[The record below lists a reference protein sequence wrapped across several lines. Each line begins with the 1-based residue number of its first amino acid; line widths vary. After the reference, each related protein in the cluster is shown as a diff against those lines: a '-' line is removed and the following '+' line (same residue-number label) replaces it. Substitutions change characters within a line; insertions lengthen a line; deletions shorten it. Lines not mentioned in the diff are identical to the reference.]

1 MKKISDREQKLPGYF
16 DSPWPVECG
25 GNRRQKS
32 ALGRLSAKNS
42 KAAVITKSSDKWN
55 VMVIQREKDEFF
67 LGGTM
72 PYFNGP
78 KPYGW
83 VQKINPETLE
93 VLSESPKL
101 PCGDHVWC
109 GAIAAHEN
117 GNIIKVNGNYM
128 HVLNPNCDVL
138 LERKLP
144 INQAHNGLLILS
156 DGTIIT
162 KDCRLE
168 NQENSTITRLN
179 PDTLELLHEPFTLPE
194 GSMGRIACDITE
206 EGEFVYIPGIEKIW
220 RVKVLSDS
228 LELDEDW
235 QPLYRDS
242 KQSQG
247 LAWDGCISDGSLWVM
262 DNGDIESVRSI
273 YGVNPN
279 GRVAENTHLSWR
291 NPAPWKGKQ
300 RLIKLDL
307 TTSEMMAIEPFDK
320 DGGGIIAPPVN
331 VPEFQICIAWD
342 SINGG
347 LAGISSKDQNL
358 SVSWHLDARPTMQ
371 PVVFPESGELVIN
384 NYENGEDELIVV
396 DVSSGELLSRVKVNA
411 RLANGMFLTPGFNRD
426 IFYCT
431 TGTFSKVTWI

>member
-1 MKKISDREQKLPGYF
+1 MTNSDRKEKLPGYF
-16 DSPWPVECG
+16 DSAWPVECG
-25 GNRRQKS
+25 GNRRQK
-32 ALGRLSAKNS
+32 AATGKLSSKNS
-42 KAAVITKSSDKWN
+42 KTEMISTVSDKWN
-55 VMVIQREKDEFF
+55 VMVIQREKNEFF

-83 VQKINPETLE
+83 VQKINSDSLE
-93 VLSESPKL
+93 VLNESPQL

-117 GNIIKVNGNYM
+117 GSIIKVNGSFM
-128 HVLNPNCDVL
+128 HVLSPECEVI
-138 LERKLP
+138 LEKELP

-156 DGTIIT
+156 DGTIVT

-168 NQENSTITRLN
+168 NQQNSTITRLDPN
-179 PDTLELLHEPFTLPE
+179 TLELLHEPFALPE
-194 GSMGRIACDITE
+194 GSMGRIASDLNDD
-206 EGEFVYIPGIEKIW
+206 GEFIYIPGIERIW
-220 RVKVLSDS
+220 RIKVLPDA

-235 QPLYRDS
+235 QPQYRNAN
-242 KQSQG
+242 QSQG
-247 LAWDGCISDGSLWVM
+247 LAWDGCISEGSLWVM

-291 NPAPWKGKQ
+291 NPAPWKGRQ
-300 RLIKLDL
+300 RLIKFDL
-307 TTSEMMAIEPFDK
+307 ISGEKTSIEPFDK
-320 DGGGIIAPPVN
+320 EGGGIIAPPVN
-331 VPEFQICIAWD
+331 VPEYEMCIAWD

-347 LAGISSKDQNL
+347 LAGISTTDRKL
-358 SVSWHLDARPTMQ
+358 AVSWQLDMRPTMQ
-371 PVVFPESGELVIN
+371 PVIFPESGELVIN
-384 NYENGEDELIVV
+384 NFENGEDELIVV
-396 DVSSGELLSRVKVNA
+396 DIATGELLSRAKVNA

-431 TGTFSKVTWI
+431 TGTFSKVTWY

>member
-1 MKKISDREQKLPGYF
+1 MTNSDRKEKLPGYF
-16 DSPWPVECG
+16 DSAWPVECG
-25 GNRRQKS
+25 GNRRQK
-32 ALGRLSAKNS
+32 AATGTLSSRNS
-42 KAAVITKSSDKWN
+42 KTEMISTVSDKWN
-55 VMVIQREKDEFF
+55 VMVIQREKNEFF

-83 VQKINPETLE
+83 VQKINPDTLE
-93 VLSESPKL
+93 VLNESPQL

-109 GAIAAHEN
+109 GAIAAHKN
-117 GNIIKVNGNYM
+117 GSIIKVNGSFM
-128 HVLNPNCDVL
+128 HVLSPDCEVI
-138 LERKLP
+138 LEKELP

-156 DGTIIT
+156 DGTIVT

-168 NQENSTITRLN
+168 NQQNSTITRLDPN
-179 PDTLELLHEPFTLPE
+179 TLELLHEPFALPE
-194 GSMGRIACDITE
+194 GSMGRIASDLNDD
-206 EGEFVYIPGIEKIW
+206 GEFIYIPGIERIW
-220 RVKVLSDS
+220 RIKVLPDA

-235 QPLYRDS
+235 QPQYRNAY
-242 KQSQG
+242 QSQG
-247 LAWDGCISDGSLWVM
+247 LAWDGCISEGSLWVM

-291 NPAPWKGKQ
+291 SPAPWKGRQ
-300 RLIKLDL
+300 RLIKFDL
-307 TTSEMMAIEPFDK
+307 ISGDKIAIEPFDK
-320 DGGGIIAPPVN
+320 EGGGIIAPPVN
-331 VPEFQICIAWD
+331 VPEYEMCIAWD

-347 LAGISSKDQNL
+347 LAGISTTDRKL
-358 SVSWHLDARPTMQ
+358 AVSWQLDMRPTMQ

-384 NYENGEDELIVV
+384 NFENGEDELIVV
-396 DVSSGELLSRVKVNA
+396 DIATGELLSRAKVNA

-431 TGTFSKVTWI
+431 TGTFSKVTWY

>member
-1 MKKISDREQKLPGYF
+1 MTNSDRKEKLPGYF
-16 DSPWPVECG
+16 DSAWPVECG
-25 GNRRQKS
+25 GNRRQK
-32 ALGRLSAKNS
+32 AATGTLSSRNS
-42 KAAVITKSSDKWN
+42 KTEMISTVSDKWN
-55 VMVIQREKDEFF
+55 VMVIQREKNEFF

-83 VQKINPETLE
+83 IQKINSDSLE
-93 VLSESPKL
+93 VLNESPQL

-109 GAIAAHEN
+109 GAIAAHKN
-117 GNIIKVNGNYM
+117 GSVIKVNGSFM
-128 HVLNPNCDVL
+128 HVLSPDCEVI
-138 LERKLP
+138 LEKELP

-156 DGTIIT
+156 DGTIVT

-168 NQENSTITRLN
+168 NQQNSTITRLDPN
-179 PDTLELLHEPFTLPE
+179 TLELLHEPLALPE
-194 GSMGRIACDITE
+194 GSMGRIASDLNDD
-206 EGEFVYIPGIEKIW
+206 GEFIYIPGIERIW
-220 RVKVLSDS
+220 RIKVLPDA

-235 QPLYRDS
+235 QPQYRNGN
-242 KQSQG
+242 QSQG
-247 LAWDGCISDGSLWVM
+247 LAWDGCISEDSLWVM

-291 NPAPWKGKQ
+291 SPAPWKGRQ
-300 RLIKLDL
+300 RLIKFDL
-307 TTSEMMAIEPFDK
+307 MSGDKTSIEPFDK
-320 DGGGIIAPPVN
+320 EGGGIIAPPVN
-331 VPEFQICIAWD
+331 VPEYEMCIAWD

-347 LAGISSKDQNL
+347 LAGISTIDRKL
-358 SVSWHLDARPTMQ
+358 AVSWQLDMRPTMQ

-384 NYENGEDELIVV
+384 NFENGEDELIVV
-396 DVSSGELLSRVKVNA
+396 DIATGELLSRAKVNA

-431 TGTFSKVTWI
+431 TGTFSKVTWY

>member
-1 MKKISDREQKLPGYF
+1 MTNSDRKEKLPGYF
-16 DSPWPVECG
+16 DSAWPVECG
-25 GNRRQKS
+25 GNRRQK
-32 ALGRLSAKNS
+32 AATGTLSSRNS
-42 KAAVITKSSDKWN
+42 KTEMISTVSDKWN
-55 VMVIQREKDEFF
+55 VMVIQREKNEFF

-83 VQKINPETLE
+83 VQKINPDTLE
-93 VLSESPKL
+93 VLNESPQL

-109 GAIAAHEN
+109 GAIAAHKN
-117 GNIIKVNGNYM
+117 GSVIKVNGSFM
-128 HVLNPNCDVL
+128 HVLSPDCEVI
-138 LERKLP
+138 LEKELP

-156 DGTIIT
+156 DGTIVT

-168 NQENSTITRLN
+168 NQQNSTITRLDPN
-179 PDTLELLHEPFTLPE
+179 TLELLHEPFALPE
-194 GSMGRIACDITE
+194 GSMGRIASDLNDD
-206 EGEFVYIPGIEKIW
+206 GEFIYIPGIERIW
-220 RVKVLSDS
+220 RIKVLPDA

-235 QPLYRDS
+235 QPQYRNGN
-242 KQSQG
+242 QSQG
-247 LAWDGCISDGSLWVM
+247 LAWDGCISEDSLWVM

-291 NPAPWKGKQ
+291 SPAPWKGRQ
-300 RLIKLDL
+300 RLIKFDL
-307 TTSEMMAIEPFDK
+307 MSGDKTSIEPFDK
-320 DGGGIIAPPVN
+320 EGGGIIAPPVN
-331 VPEFQICIAWD
+331 VPEYEMCIAWD

-347 LAGISSKDQNL
+347 LAGISTTDRKL
-358 SVSWHLDARPTMQ
+358 AVSWQLDMRPTMQ

-384 NYENGEDELIVV
+384 NFENGEDELIVV
-396 DVSSGELLSRVKVNA
+396 DIATGELLSRAKVNA

-431 TGTFSKVTWI
+431 TGTFSKVTWY

>member
-1 MKKISDREQKLPGYF
+1 MTNSDRKEKLPGYF
-16 DSPWPVECG
+16 DSAWPVECG
-25 GNRRQKS
+25 GNRRQK
-32 ALGRLSAKNS
+32 AATGKLLSKNS
-42 KAAVITKSSDKWN
+42 KTEMISTVSDKWN
-55 VMVIQREKDEFF
+55 VMVIQREKNEFF

-83 VQKINPETLE
+83 LQKINSDSLE
-93 VLSESPKL
+93 VLNESPQL

-117 GNIIKVNGNYM
+117 GSIIKVNGSFM
-128 HVLNPNCDVL
+128 HVLSPECEVI
-138 LERKLP
+138 LEKELP

-156 DGTIIT
+156 DGTIVT

-168 NQENSTITRLN
+168 NQQNSTITRLDPN
-179 PDTLELLHEPFTLPE
+179 TLELLHEPFALPE
-194 GSMGRIACDITE
+194 GSMGRIASDLNDD
-206 EGEFVYIPGIEKIW
+206 GEFIYIPGIERIW
-220 RVKVLSDS
+220 RIKVLPDA

-235 QPLYRDS
+235 QPQYRNAN
-242 KQSQG
+242 QSQG
-247 LAWDGCISDGSLWVM
+247 LAWDGCISEGSLWVM

-291 NPAPWKGKQ
+291 NPAPWKGRQ
-300 RLIKLDL
+300 RLIKFDL
-307 TTSEMMAIEPFDK
+307 ISGEKTSIEPFDK
-320 DGGGIIAPPVN
+320 EGGGIIAPPVN
-331 VPEFQICIAWD
+331 VPEYEMCIAWD

-347 LAGISSKDQNL
+347 LAGISTTDRKL
-358 SVSWHLDARPTMQ
+358 EVSWQLDMRPTMQ
-371 PVVFPESGELVIN
+371 PVIFPESGELVIN
-384 NYENGEDELIVV
+384 NFENGEDELIVV
-396 DVSSGELLSRVKVNA
+396 DIATGELLSRAKVNA

-431 TGTFSKVTWI
+431 TGTFSKVTWY

>member
-1 MKKISDREQKLPGYF
+1 MTNSDRKEKLPGYF
-16 DSPWPVECG
+16 DSAWPVECG
-25 GNRRQKS
+25 GNRRQK
-32 ALGRLSAKNS
+32 AATGKLLSKNS
-42 KAAVITKSSDKWN
+42 KTEMISTVSNKWN
-55 VMVIQREKDEFF
+55 VMVIQREKNEFF

-83 VQKINPETLE
+83 LQKINSDSLE
-93 VLSESPKL
+93 VLNESPQL

-117 GNIIKVNGNYM
+117 GSIIKVNGSFM
-128 HVLNPNCDVL
+128 HVLSPECEVI
-138 LERKLP
+138 LEKELP

-156 DGTIIT
+156 DGTIVT

-168 NQENSTITRLN
+168 NQQNSTITRLDPN
-179 PDTLELLHEPFTLPE
+179 TLELLHEPFALPE
-194 GSMGRIACDITE
+194 GSMGRIASDLNDD
-206 EGEFVYIPGIEKIW
+206 GEFIYIPGIERIW
-220 RVKVLSDS
+220 RIKVLPDA

-235 QPLYRDS
+235 QPQYRNAN
-242 KQSQG
+242 QSQG
-247 LAWDGCISDGSLWVM
+247 LAWDGCISEGSLWVM

-291 NPAPWKGKQ
+291 NPAPWKGRQ
-300 RLIKLDL
+300 RLIKFDL
-307 TTSEMMAIEPFDK
+307 ISGEKTSIEPFDK
-320 DGGGIIAPPVN
+320 EGGGIIAPPVN
-331 VPEFQICIAWD
+331 VPEYEMCIAWD

-347 LAGISSKDQNL
+347 LAGISTTDRKL
-358 SVSWHLDARPTMQ
+358 AVSWQLDMRPTMQ
-371 PVVFPESGELVIN
+371 PVIFPESGELVIN
-384 NYENGEDELIVV
+384 NFENGEDELIVV
-396 DVSSGELLSRVKVNA
+396 DIATGELLSRAKVNA

-431 TGTFSKVTWI
+431 TGTFSKVTWY

>member
-1 MKKISDREQKLPGYF
+1 MTNSDRKEKLPGYF
-16 DSPWPVECG
+16 DSAWPVECG
-25 GNRRQKS
+25 GNRRQK
-32 ALGRLSAKNS
+32 AATGKLLSKNS
-42 KAAVITKSSDKWN
+42 KTEMISTVSDKWN
-55 VMVIQREKDEFF
+55 VMVIQREKNEFF

-83 VQKINPETLE
+83 VQKINSDSLE
-93 VLSESPKL
+93 VLNESPQL

-117 GNIIKVNGNYM
+117 GSIIKVNGSFM
-128 HVLNPNCDVL
+128 HVLSPECEVI
-138 LERKLP
+138 LEKELP

-156 DGTIIT
+156 DGTIVT

-168 NQENSTITRLN
+168 NQQNSTITRLDPN
-179 PDTLELLHEPFTLPE
+179 TLELLHEPFALPE
-194 GSMGRIACDITE
+194 GSMGRIASDLNDD
-206 EGEFVYIPGIEKIW
+206 GEFIYIPGIERIW
-220 RVKVLSDS
+220 RIKVLPDA

-235 QPLYRDS
+235 QPQYRNAN
-242 KQSQG
+242 QSQG
-247 LAWDGCISDGSLWVM
+247 LAWDGCISEGSLWVM

-291 NPAPWKGKQ
+291 NPAPWKGRQ
-300 RLIKLDL
+300 RLIKFDL
-307 TTSEMMAIEPFDK
+307 ISGEKTSIEPFDK
-320 DGGGIIAPPVN
+320 EGGGIIAPPVN
-331 VPEFQICIAWD
+331 VPEYEMCIAWD

-347 LAGISSKDQNL
+347 LAGISTTDRKL
-358 SVSWHLDARPTMQ
+358 AVSWQLNMRPTMQ

-384 NYENGEDELIVV
+384 NFENGEDELIVV
-396 DVSSGELLSRVKVNA
+396 DIATGELLSRAKVNA

-431 TGTFSKVTWI
+431 TGTFSKVTWY

>member
-1 MKKISDREQKLPGYF
+1 MTNSDRKEKLPGYF
-16 DSPWPVECG
+16 DSAWPVECG
-25 GNRRQKS
+25 GNRRQK
-32 ALGRLSAKNS
+32 AATGKLSSKNS
-42 KAAVITKSSDKWN
+42 KTEMISTVSDKWN
-55 VMVIQREKDEFF
+55 VMVIQREKNEFF

-83 VQKINPETLE
+83 VQKINSDSLE
-93 VLSESPKL
+93 VLNESPQL

-117 GNIIKVNGNYM
+117 GSIIKVNGSFM
-128 HVLNPNCDVL
+128 HVLSPECEVI
-138 LERKLP
+138 LEKELP

-156 DGTIIT
+156 DGTIVT

-168 NQENSTITRLN
+168 NQQNSTITRLDPN
-179 PDTLELLHEPFTLPE
+179 TLELLHEPFALPE
-194 GSMGRIACDITE
+194 GSMGRIASDLNDD
-206 EGEFVYIPGIEKIW
+206 GEFIYIPGIERIW
-220 RVKVLSDS
+220 RIKVLPDA

-235 QPLYRDS
+235 QPQYRNAN
-242 KQSQG
+242 QSQG
-247 LAWDGCISDGSLWVM
+247 LAWDGCISEGNLWVM

-291 NPAPWKGKQ
+291 SPAPWKGRQ
-300 RLIKLDL
+300 RLIKFDL
-307 TTSEMMAIEPFDK
+307 MSGDKNAIEPFDK
-320 DGGGIIAPPVN
+320 EGGGIIAPPVN
-331 VPEFQICIAWD
+331 VPEYEMCIAWD

-347 LAGISSKDQNL
+347 LAGISTTDRKL
-358 SVSWHLDARPTMQ
+358 AVSWQLDMRPTMQ
-371 PVVFPESGELVIN
+371 PVIFPESGELVIN
-384 NYENGEDELIVV
+384 NFENGEDELIVV
-396 DVSSGELLSRVKVNA
+396 DIATGELLSRAKVNA

-431 TGTFSKVTWI
+431 TGTFSKVTWY

>member
-1 MKKISDREQKLPGYF
+1 MTNSDRKEKLPGYF
-16 DSPWPVECG
+16 DSAWPVECG
-25 GNRRQKS
+25 GNRRQK
-32 ALGRLSAKNS
+32 AATGKLLSKNS
-42 KAAVITKSSDKWN
+42 KTEMISTVSNKWN
-55 VMVIQREKDEFF
+55 VMVIQREKNEFF

-83 VQKINPETLE
+83 VQKINSDSLE
-93 VLSESPKL
+93 VLNESPQL

-117 GNIIKVNGNYM
+117 GSIIKVNGSFM
-128 HVLNPNCDVL
+128 HVLSPECEVI
-138 LERKLP
+138 LEKELP

-156 DGTIIT
+156 DGTIVT

-168 NQENSTITRLN
+168 NQQNSTITRLDPN
-179 PDTLELLHEPFTLPE
+179 TLELLHEPFALPE
-194 GSMGRIACDITE
+194 GSMGRIASDLNDD
-206 EGEFVYIPGIEKIW
+206 GEFIYIPGIERIW
-220 RVKVLSDS
+220 RIKVLPDA

-235 QPLYRDS
+235 QPQYRNS
-242 KQSQG
+242 NQSQG
-247 LAWDGCISDGSLWVM
+247 LAWDGCISEGSLWVM

-291 NPAPWKGKQ
+291 NPAPWKGRQ
-300 RLIKLDL
+300 RLIKFDL
-307 TTSEMMAIEPFDK
+307 ISGEKASIEPFDK
-320 DGGGIIAPPVN
+320 EGGGIIAPPVN
-331 VPEFQICIAWD
+331 VPEYEMCIAWD

-347 LAGISSKDQNL
+347 LAGISTTDRKL
-358 SVSWHLDARPTMQ
+358 EVSWQLDMRPTMQ
-371 PVVFPESGELVIN
+371 PVIFPESGELVIN
-384 NYENGEDELIVV
+384 NFENGEDELIVV
-396 DVSSGELLSRVKVNA
+396 DIATGELLSRAKVNA

-431 TGTFSKVTWI
+431 TGTFSKVTWY

>member
-1 MKKISDREQKLPGYF
+1 MTNSDRKEKLPGYF
-16 DSPWPVECG
+16 DSAWPVECG
-25 GNRRQKS
+25 GNRRQK
-32 ALGRLSAKNS
+32 AATGKLLSKNS
-42 KAAVITKSSDKWN
+42 KTEMISTVSDKWN
-55 VMVIQREKDEFF
+55 VMVIQREKNEFF

-83 VQKINPETLE
+83 VQKINSDSLE
-93 VLSESPKL
+93 VLNESPQL

-117 GNIIKVNGNYM
+117 GSIIKVNGSFM
-128 HVLNPNCDVL
+128 HVLSPECEVI
-138 LERKLP
+138 LEKELP

-156 DGTIIT
+156 DGTIVT

-168 NQENSTITRLN
+168 NQQNSTITRLDPN
-179 PDTLELLHEPFTLPE
+179 TLELLHEPFALPE
-194 GSMGRIACDITE
+194 GSMGRIASDLNDD
-206 EGEFVYIPGIEKIW
+206 GEFIYIPGIERIW
-220 RVKVLSDS
+220 RIKVLPDA

-235 QPLYRDS
+235 QPQYRNAY
-242 KQSQG
+242 QSQG
-247 LAWDGCISDGSLWVM
+247 LAWDGCISEGNLWVM

-291 NPAPWKGKQ
+291 NPAPWKGRQ
-300 RLIKLDL
+300 RLIKFDL
-307 TTSEMMAIEPFDK
+307 ISGEKTSIEPFDK
-320 DGGGIIAPPVN
+320 EGGGIIAPPVN
-331 VPEFQICIAWD
+331 VPEYEMCIAWD

-347 LAGISSKDQNL
+347 LAGISTTDRKL
-358 SVSWHLDARPTMQ
+358 AVSWQLDMRPTMQ
-371 PVVFPESGELVIN
+371 PVIFPESGELVIN
-384 NYENGEDELIVV
+384 NFENGEDELIVV
-396 DVSSGELLSRVKVNA
+396 DIATGELLSRAKVNA

-431 TGTFSKVTWI
+431 TGTFSKVTWY

>member
-1 MKKISDREQKLPGYF
+1 MTNSDRKEKLPGYF
-16 DSPWPVECG
+16 DSAWPVECG
-25 GNRRQKS
+25 GNRRQK
-32 ALGRLSAKNS
+32 AATGTLSSRNS
-42 KAAVITKSSDKWN
+42 KTEMISTVSDKWN
-55 VMVIQREKDEFF
+55 VMVIQREKNEFF

-83 VQKINPETLE
+83 VQKINPDTLE
-93 VLSESPKL
+93 VLNESPQL

-109 GAIAAHEN
+109 GAIAAHKN
-117 GNIIKVNGNYM
+117 GSVIKVNGSFM
-128 HVLNPNCDVL
+128 HVLSPDCEVI
-138 LERKLP
+138 LEKELP

-156 DGTIIT
+156 DGTIVT

-168 NQENSTITRLN
+168 NQQNSTITRLDPN
-179 PDTLELLHEPFTLPE
+179 TLELLHEPLALPE
-194 GSMGRIACDITE
+194 GSMGRIASDLNDD
-206 EGEFVYIPGIEKIW
+206 GEFIYIPGIERIW
-220 RVKVLSDS
+220 RIKVLPDA

-235 QPLYRDS
+235 QPQYRNGN
-242 KQSQG
+242 QSQG
-247 LAWDGCISDGSLWVM
+247 LAWDGCISEDSLWVM

-291 NPAPWKGKQ
+291 SPAPWKGRQ
-300 RLIKLDL
+300 RLIKFDL
-307 TTSEMMAIEPFDK
+307 ISGDKIAIEPFDK
-320 DGGGIIAPPVN
+320 EGGGIIAPPVN
-331 VPEFQICIAWD
+331 VPEYEMCIAWD

-347 LAGISSKDQNL
+347 LAGISTTDRKL
-358 SVSWHLDARPTMQ
+358 AVSWQLDMRPTMQ

-384 NYENGEDELIVV
+384 NFENGEDELIVV
-396 DVSSGELLSRVKVNA
+396 DIATGELLSRAKVNA

-431 TGTFSKVTWI
+431 TGTFSKVTWY

>member
-1 MKKISDREQKLPGYF
+1 MTNSDRKEKLPGYF
-16 DSPWPVECG
+16 DSAWPVECG
-25 GNRRQKS
+25 GNRRQK
-32 ALGRLSAKNS
+32 AAIGKLSSKNS
-42 KAAVITKSSDKWN
+42 KTEMISTVSDKWN
-55 VMVIQREKDEFF
+55 VMVIQREKNEFF

-83 VQKINPETLE
+83 VQKINPDTLE
-93 VLSESPKL
+93 VLNESPQL

-109 GAIAAHEN
+109 GAIAAHKN
-117 GNIIKVNGNYM
+117 GSVIKVNGSFM
-128 HVLNPNCDVL
+128 HVLSPDCEVI
-138 LERKLP
+138 LEKELP

-156 DGTIIT
+156 DGTIVT

-168 NQENSTITRLN
+168 NQQNSTITRLDPN
-179 PDTLELLHEPFTLPE
+179 TLELLHEPFALPE
-194 GSMGRIACDITE
+194 GSMGRIASDLNDD
-206 EGEFVYIPGIEKIW
+206 GEFIYIPGIERIW
-220 RVKVLSDS
+220 RIKVLSDA

-235 QPLYRDS
+235 QPQYRNAN
-242 KQSQG
+242 QSQG
-247 LAWDGCISDGSLWVM
+247 LAWDGCISEGSLWVM

-291 NPAPWKGKQ
+291 SPAPWKGRQ
-300 RLIKLDL
+300 RLIKFDL
-307 TTSEMMAIEPFDK
+307 MSGDKTTIEPFDK
-320 DGGGIIAPPVN
+320 EGGGIIAPPVN
-331 VPEFQICIAWD
+331 VPEYEMCIAWD

-347 LAGISSKDQNL
+347 LAGISTTNGKL
-358 SVSWHLDARPTMQ
+358 AVSWQLDMRPTMQ

-384 NYENGEDELIVV
+384 NFENGEDELIVV
-396 DVSSGELLSRVKVNA
+396 DIATGELLSRAKVNA

-431 TGTFSKVTWI
+431 TGTFSKVTWY

>member
-1 MKKISDREQKLPGYF
+1 MTNSDRKEKLPGYF
-16 DSPWPVECG
+16 DSAWPVECG
-25 GNRRQKS
+25 GNRRQK
-32 ALGRLSAKNS
+32 AATGKLLSKNS
-42 KAAVITKSSDKWN
+42 KTEMISTVSDKWN
-55 VMVIQREKDEFF
+55 VMVIQREKNEFF

-83 VQKINPETLE
+83 VQKINSDSLE
-93 VLSESPKL
+93 VLNESPQL

-117 GNIIKVNGNYM
+117 GSIIKVNGSFM
-128 HVLNPNCDVL
+128 HVLSPDCEVI
-138 LERKLP
+138 LEKELP

-156 DGTIIT
+156 DGTIVT

-168 NQENSTITRLN
+168 NQQNSTITRLDPN
-179 PDTLELLHEPFTLPE
+179 TLELLHEPFALPE
-194 GSMGRIACDITE
+194 GSMGRIASDLNDD
-206 EGEFVYIPGIEKIW
+206 GEFIYIPGIERIW
-220 RVKVLSDS
+220 RIKVLPDA

-235 QPLYRDS
+235 QPQYRNAN
-242 KQSQG
+242 QSQG
-247 LAWDGCISDGSLWVM
+247 LAWDGCISEGSLWVM

-291 NPAPWKGKQ
+291 NPAPWKGRQ
-300 RLIKLDL
+300 RLIKFDL
-307 TTSEMMAIEPFDK
+307 ISGEKTSIEPFDK
-320 DGGGIIAPPVN
+320 EGGGIIAPPVN
-331 VPEFQICIAWD
+331 VPEYEMCIAWD

-347 LAGISSKDQNL
+347 LAGISTTDRKL
-358 SVSWHLDARPTMQ
+358 AVSWQLDMRPTMQ
-371 PVVFPESGELVIN
+371 PVIFPESGELVIN
-384 NYENGEDELIVV
+384 NFENGEDELIVV
-396 DVSSGELLSRVKVNA
+396 DIATGELLSRAKVNA

-431 TGTFSKVTWI
+431 TGTFSKVTWY

>member
-1 MKKISDREQKLPGYF
+1 MTNSDRKEKLPGYF
-16 DSPWPVECG
+16 DSAWPVECG
-25 GNRRQKS
+25 GNRRQK
-32 ALGRLSAKNS
+32 AATGKLLSKNS
-42 KAAVITKSSDKWN
+42 KTEMISTVSDKWN
-55 VMVIQREKDEFF
+55 VMVIQREKNEFF

-83 VQKINPETLE
+83 VQKINSDSLE
-93 VLSESPKL
+93 VLNESPQL

-117 GNIIKVNGNYM
+117 GSIIKVNGSFM
-128 HVLNPNCDVL
+128 HVLSPECEVI
-138 LERKLP
+138 LEKELP

-156 DGTIIT
+156 DGTIVT

-168 NQENSTITRLN
+168 NQQNSTITRLDPN
-179 PDTLELLHEPFTLPE
+179 TLELLHEPFALPE
-194 GSMGRIACDITE
+194 GSMGRIASDLNDD
-206 EGEFVYIPGIEKIW
+206 GEFIYIPGIERIW
-220 RVKVLSDS
+220 RIKVLPDA

-235 QPLYRDS
+235 QPQYRNAY
-242 KQSQG
+242 QSQG
-247 LAWDGCISDGSLWVM
+247 LAWDGCISEGSLWVM

-291 NPAPWKGKQ
+291 NPAPWKGRQ
-300 RLIKLDL
+300 RLIKFDL
-307 TTSEMMAIEPFDK
+307 ISGEKTSIEPFDK
-320 DGGGIIAPPVN
+320 EGGGIIAPPVN
-331 VPEFQICIAWD
+331 VPEYEMCIAWD

-347 LAGISSKDQNL
+347 LAGISTTDRKL
-358 SVSWHLDARPTMQ
+358 AVSWQLDMRPTMQ
-371 PVVFPESGELVIN
+371 PVIFPESGELVIN
-384 NYENGEDELIVV
+384 NFENGEDELIVV
-396 DVSSGELLSRVKVNA
+396 DIATGELLSRAKVNA

-431 TGTFSKVTWI
+431 TGTFSKVTWY

>member
-1 MKKISDREQKLPGYF
+1 MTNSDRKEKLPGYF
-16 DSPWPVECG
+16 DSAWPVECG
-25 GNRRQKS
+25 GNRRQK
-32 ALGRLSAKNS
+32 AATGKLLSKNS
-42 KAAVITKSSDKWN
+42 KTEMISTVSDKWN
-55 VMVIQREKDEFF
+55 VMVIQREKNEFF

-83 VQKINPETLE
+83 LQKINSDSLE
-93 VLSESPKL
+93 VLNESPQL

-117 GNIIKVNGNYM
+117 GSIIKVNGSFM
-128 HVLNPNCDVL
+128 HVLSPECEVI
-138 LERKLP
+138 LEKELP

-156 DGTIIT
+156 DGTIVT

-168 NQENSTITRLN
+168 NQQNSTITRLDPN
-179 PDTLELLHEPFTLPE
+179 TLELLHEPFALPE
-194 GSMGRIACDITE
+194 GSMGRIASDLNDD
-206 EGEFVYIPGIEKIW
+206 GEFIYIPGIERIW
-220 RVKVLSDS
+220 RIKVLPDA

-235 QPLYRDS
+235 QPQYRNAN
-242 KQSQG
+242 QSQG
-247 LAWDGCISDGSLWVM
+247 LAWDGCISEGSLWVM

-291 NPAPWKGKQ
+291 NPAPWKGRQ
-300 RLIKLDL
+300 RLIKFDL
-307 TTSEMMAIEPFDK
+307 ISGEKTSIEPFDK
-320 DGGGIIAPPVN
+320 EGGGIIAPPVN
-331 VPEFQICIAWD
+331 VPEYEMCIAWD

-347 LAGISSKDQNL
+347 LAGISTTDRKL
-358 SVSWHLDARPTMQ
+358 AVSWQLDMRPTMQ
-371 PVVFPESGELVIN
+371 PVIFPESGELVIN
-384 NYENGEDELIVV
+384 NFENGEDELIVV
-396 DVSSGELLSRVKVNA
+396 DIATGELLSRAKVNA

-431 TGTFSKVTWI
+431 TGTFSKVTWY

>member
-1 MKKISDREQKLPGYF
+1 MTNSDRKEKLPGYF
-16 DSPWPVECG
+16 DSAWPVECG
-25 GNRRQKS
+25 GNRRQK
-32 ALGRLSAKNS
+32 AATGKLLSKNS
-42 KAAVITKSSDKWN
+42 KTEMISTVSDKWN
-55 VMVIQREKDEFF
+55 VMVIQREKNEFF

-83 VQKINPETLE
+83 VQKINSDSLE
-93 VLSESPKL
+93 VLNESPQL

-117 GNIIKVNGNYM
+117 GSIIKVNGSFM
-128 HVLNPNCDVL
+128 HVLSPECEVI
-138 LERKLP
+138 LEKELP

-156 DGTIIT
+156 DGTIVT

-168 NQENSTITRLN
+168 NQQNSTITRLDPN
-179 PDTLELLHEPFTLPE
+179 TLELLHEPFALPE
-194 GSMGRIACDITE
+194 GSMGRIASDLNDD
-206 EGEFVYIPGIEKIW
+206 GEFIYIPGIERIW
-220 RVKVLSDS
+220 RIKVLPDA

-235 QPLYRDS
+235 QPQYRNAN
-242 KQSQG
+242 QSQG
-247 LAWDGCISDGSLWVM
+247 LAWDGCISEGNLWVM

-291 NPAPWKGKQ
+291 NPAPWKGRQ
-300 RLIKLDL
+300 RLIKFDL
-307 TTSEMMAIEPFDK
+307 ISGEKTSIEPFDK
-320 DGGGIIAPPVN
+320 EGGGIIAPPVN
-331 VPEFQICIAWD
+331 VPEYEMCIAWD

-347 LAGISSKDQNL
+347 LAGISTTDRKL
-358 SVSWHLDARPTMQ
+358 AVSWQLDMRPTMQ

-384 NYENGEDELIVV
+384 NFENGEDELIVV
-396 DVSSGELLSRVKVNA
+396 DIATGELLSRAKVNA

-431 TGTFSKVTWI
+431 TGTFSKVTWY

>member
-1 MKKISDREQKLPGYF
+1 MTNSDRKEKLPGYF
-16 DSPWPVECG
+16 DSAWPVECG
-25 GNRRQKS
+25 GNRRQK
-32 ALGRLSAKNS
+32 AATGTLSSRNS
-42 KAAVITKSSDKWN
+42 KTEMISTVSDKWN
-55 VMVIQREKDEFF
+55 VMVIQREKNEFF

-83 VQKINPETLE
+83 VQKINPDTLE
-93 VLSESPKL
+93 VLNESPQL

-109 GAIAAHEN
+109 GAIAAHKN
-117 GNIIKVNGNYM
+117 GSVIKVNGSFM
-128 HVLNPNCDVL
+128 HVLSPDCEVI
-138 LERKLP
+138 LEKELP

-156 DGTIIT
+156 DGTIVT

-168 NQENSTITRLN
+168 NQQNSTITRLDPN
-179 PDTLELLHEPFTLPE
+179 TLELLHEPLALPE
-194 GSMGRIACDITE
+194 GSMGRIASDLNDD
-206 EGEFVYIPGIEKIW
+206 GEFIYIPGIERIW
-220 RVKVLSDS
+220 RIKVLPDA

-235 QPLYRDS
+235 QPQYRNGN
-242 KQSQG
+242 QSQG
-247 LAWDGCISDGSLWVM
+247 LAWDGCISEDSLWVM

-291 NPAPWKGKQ
+291 SPAPWKGRQ
-300 RLIKLDL
+300 RLIKFDL
-307 TTSEMMAIEPFDK
+307 ISGDKIAIEPFDK
-320 DGGGIIAPPVN
+320 EGGGIIAPPVN
-331 VPEFQICIAWD
+331 VPEYEMCIAWD

-347 LAGISSKDQNL
+347 LAGISTIDRKL
-358 SVSWHLDARPTMQ
+358 AVSWQLDMRPTMQ

-384 NYENGEDELIVV
+384 NFENGEDELIVV
-396 DVSSGELLSRVKVNA
+396 DIATGELLSRAKVNA

-431 TGTFSKVTWI
+431 TGTFSKVTWY

>member
-1 MKKISDREQKLPGYF
+1 MTNSDRKEKLLGYF
-16 DSPWPVECG
+16 DSAWPVECG
-25 GNRRQKS
+25 GNRRQK
-32 ALGRLSAKNS
+32 AATGKLLSKNS
-42 KAAVITKSSDKWN
+42 KTEMISTVSDKWN
-55 VMVIQREKDEFF
+55 VMVIQREKNEFF

-83 VQKINPETLE
+83 VQKINSDSLE
-93 VLSESPKL
+93 VLNESPQL

-117 GNIIKVNGNYM
+117 GSIIKVNGSFM
-128 HVLNPNCDVL
+128 HVLSPECEVI
-138 LERKLP
+138 LEKELP

-156 DGTIIT
+156 DGTIVT

-168 NQENSTITRLN
+168 NQQNSTITRLDPN
-179 PDTLELLHEPFTLPE
+179 TLELLHEPFALPE
-194 GSMGRIACDITE
+194 GSMGRIASDLNDD
-206 EGEFVYIPGIEKIW
+206 GEFIYIPGIERIW
-220 RVKVLSDS
+220 RIKVLPDA

-235 QPLYRDS
+235 QPQYRNAN
-242 KQSQG
+242 QSQG
-247 LAWDGCISDGSLWVM
+247 LAWDGCISEGSLWVM

-291 NPAPWKGKQ
+291 NPAPWKGRQ
-300 RLIKLDL
+300 RLIKFDL
-307 TTSEMMAIEPFDK
+307 ISGEKTSIEPFDK
-320 DGGGIIAPPVN
+320 EGGGIIAPPVN
-331 VPEFQICIAWD
+331 VPEYEMCIAWD

-347 LAGISSKDQNL
+347 LAGISTTDRKL
-358 SVSWHLDARPTMQ
+358 AVSWQLDMRPTMQ
-371 PVVFPESGELVIN
+371 PVIFPESGELVIN
-384 NYENGEDELIVV
+384 NFENGEDELIVV
-396 DVSSGELLSRVKVNA
+396 DIATGELLSRAKVNA

-431 TGTFSKVTWI
+431 TGTFSKVTWY

>member
-1 MKKISDREQKLPGYF
+1 MTNSDRKEKLPGYF
-16 DSPWPVECG
+16 DSAWPVECG
-25 GNRRQKS
+25 GNRRQK
-32 ALGRLSAKNS
+32 AATGTLSSRNS
-42 KAAVITKSSDKWN
+42 KTEMISTVSDKWN
-55 VMVIQREKDEFF
+55 VMVIQREKNEFF

-83 VQKINPETLE
+83 VQKINPDTLE
-93 VLSESPKL
+93 VLNESPQL

-109 GAIAAHEN
+109 GAIAAHKN
-117 GNIIKVNGNYM
+117 GSVIKVNGSFM
-128 HVLNPNCDVL
+128 HVLSPDCEVI
-138 LERKLP
+138 LEKELP

-156 DGTIIT
+156 DGTIVT

-168 NQENSTITRLN
+168 NQQNSTITRLDPN
-179 PDTLELLHEPFTLPE
+179 TLELLHEPFALPE
-194 GSMGRIACDITE
+194 GSMGRIASDLNDD
-206 EGEFVYIPGIEKIW
+206 GEFIYIPGIERIW
-220 RVKVLSDS
+220 RIKVLSDA

-235 QPLYRDS
+235 QPQYRNAN
-242 KQSQG
+242 QSQG
-247 LAWDGCISDGSLWVM
+247 LAWDGCISEGSLWVM

-291 NPAPWKGKQ
+291 SPAPWKGRQ
-300 RLIKLDL
+300 RLIKFDL
-307 TTSEMMAIEPFDK
+307 ISGDKIAIEPFDK
-320 DGGGIIAPPVN
+320 EGGGIIAPPVN
-331 VPEFQICIAWD
+331 VPEYEMCIAWD

-347 LAGISSKDQNL
+347 LAGISTTNGKL
-358 SVSWHLDARPTMQ
+358 AVSWQLDMRPTMQ

-384 NYENGEDELIVV
+384 NFENGEDELIVV
-396 DVSSGELLSRVKVNA
+396 DIATGELLSRAKVNA

-431 TGTFSKVTWI
+431 TGTFSKVTWY

>member
-1 MKKISDREQKLPGYF
+1 MTNSDRKEKLPGYF
-16 DSPWPVECG
+16 DSAWPVECG
-25 GNRRQKS
+25 GNRRQK
-32 ALGRLSAKNS
+32 AATGTLSSRNS
-42 KAAVITKSSDKWN
+42 KTEMISTVSDKWN
-55 VMVIQREKDEFF
+55 VMVIQREKNEFF

-83 VQKINPETLE
+83 VQKINPDTLE
-93 VLSESPKL
+93 VLNESPQL

-109 GAIAAHEN
+109 GAIAAHKN
-117 GNIIKVNGNYM
+117 GSVIKVNGSFM
-128 HVLNPNCDVL
+128 HVLSPDCEVI
-138 LERKLP
+138 LEKELP

-156 DGTIIT
+156 DGTIVT

-168 NQENSTITRLN
+168 NQQNSTITRLDPN
-179 PDTLELLHEPFTLPE
+179 TLELLHEPFALPE
-194 GSMGRIACDITE
+194 GSMGRIASDLNDD
-206 EGEFVYIPGIEKIW
+206 GEFIYIPGIERIW
-220 RVKVLSDS
+220 RIKVLPDA

-235 QPLYRDS
+235 QPQYRNGN
-242 KQSQG
+242 QSQG
-247 LAWDGCISDGSLWVM
+247 LAWDGCISEDSLWVM

-291 NPAPWKGKQ
+291 SPAPWKGRQ

-307 TTSEMMAIEPFDK
+307 MSGDKTAIEPFDK
-320 DGGGIIAPPVN
+320 EGGGIIAPPVN
-331 VPEFQICIAWD
+331 IPEYEMCIAWD

-347 LAGISSKDQNL
+347 LAGISTTDRKL
-358 SVSWHLDARPTMQ
+358 AVSWQLNMRPTMQ

-384 NYENGEDELIVV
+384 NFENGEDELIVV
-396 DVSSGELLSRVKVNA
+396 DIATGELLSRAKVNA
-411 RLANGMFLTPGFNRD
+411 RLANGMFLSPGFNRD

-431 TGTFSKVTWI
+431 TGAFSKVTWY